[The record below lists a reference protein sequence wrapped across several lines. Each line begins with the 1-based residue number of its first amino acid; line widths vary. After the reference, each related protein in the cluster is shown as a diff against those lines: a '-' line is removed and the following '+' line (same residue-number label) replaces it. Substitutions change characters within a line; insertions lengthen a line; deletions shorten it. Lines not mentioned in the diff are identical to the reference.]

1 MTTKRLLWSEEF
13 TKFKGYFFRMESV
26 TSKNQPREEQSRSF
40 KPNAANTLCLLR
52 VPGYLSTTIEDFKGK
67 SYVSC
72 YFHAP
77 RDRCRTH
84 KHSPVPKPTEPLLFL
99 RMLINNPSLLI
110 SCCPFSPSLCIMQN
124 KNIIILLASFL
135 KGMHCK
141 YHKEV
146 LS

>member
-1 MTTKRLLWSEEF
+1 MKTKELLWSEEF
-13 TKFKGYFFRMESV
+13 TGFKGYFFRMESM
-26 TSKNQPREEQSRSF
+26 TSKDQFREEQSRSF
-40 KPNAANTLCLLR
+40 KPNAASALYLLQG
-52 VPGYLSTTIEDFKGK
+52 PGYLSTTTEDFKGK
-67 SYVSC
+67 NYVSH
-72 YFHAP
+72 YFHVP
-77 RDRCRTH
+77 RDRCRAH
-84 KHSPVPKPTEPLLFL
+84 KRSPVPKPAEPLLFL

-124 KNIIILLASFL
+124 KNIIILPASFL